1 MKVLEAISKH
11 FWTTYCIS
19 CLNPCLVT
27 SYYLPSNYRLQSQ
40 QLLHCGEPPG
50 MRSWVCEPPACMLRS
65 AFPPPA
71 GEAASS
77 LKLLLWH
84 HSCLKQ
90 AWPPTPI
97 GGCAGEPASGSFQL
111 IFWAAKASWGLLICQ
126 ECISAARITAP
137 QSGGCNIYL

>member
-1 MKVLEAISKH
+1 MKVLEGISKY
-11 FWTTYCIS
+11 FWTTHCIS
-19 CLNPCLVT
+19 CLNPSLVT

-40 QLLHCGEPPG
+40 QILHCWEPPG
-50 MRSWVCEPPACMLRS
+50 MRSWVCEPPACVLRS

-71 GEAASS
+71 GETASS

-90 AWPPTPI
+90 AWPHTTP
-97 GGCAGEPASGSFQL
+97 CAVLMNLPSGLFQL
-111 IFWAAKASWGLLICQ
+111 IFWAAKASWVLLICQ

-137 QSGGCNIYL
+137 QSGDCNIYL